1 MKRRWGLQAKMTA
14 TYVAVTAGAV
24 LLTELVIFG
33 AAALSPPT
41 PLTPQDLL
49 TRTRETAV
57 GMAAKQAVTIVK
69 AGRPPGTALGTPGI
83 PVTPGQAQPD
93 SAGGVAVPQTSA
105 LECDLAPASFAVIV
119 SRAGRVLASSYPACY
134 PVGGQGSSAQAGVPR
149 KVLTLFRWPVE
160 SSGQEPLPSG
170 NVVWAAAP
178 IVLAPAGQGP
188 KEAQPSGPSPG
199 PSTSATGGTGS
210 GGKVFGM
217 LYLEVPAAAAAAGGI
232 SVSPALIRTGLAV
245 LAVAVPAGLAFG
257 LLSTRRL
264 TRRLKRLDALTL
276 EVADGS
282 FERRVPVSGHDEVS
296 HLEENFNRM
305 AGQLQASLDARRQ
318 LAEANARHAER
329 ARIAR
334 ELHDSISQELFS
346 LSVLAGGLRRALP
359 PGSGVLTEVET
370 MERTAGDTMR
380 EMQSLLLA
388 LRPVALDELG
398 LASAIEGICHA
409 YTERAGVQVRADLE
423 PVELSPALEH
433 AILRVTQEALANA
446 VRHAD
451 ADRITVRLRA
461 AREPVAGGE
470 DRNAAAG
477 DHVLL
482 EITDNGRGF
491 DVAARRETAV
501 GLGLSAMRDRVTE
514 HGGRLSIDSAP
525 GTGTRVRAC
534 FPLAAR

>member
-33 AAALSPPT
+33 AAALSPPA

-49 TRTRETAV
+49 TRTQETAQ
-57 GMAAKQAVTIVK
+57 GLAAKLAVTIAK
-69 AGRPPGTALGTPGI
+69 AGHLPSTTLGLPGT
-83 PVTPGQAQPD
+83 PVTPGEAQPD
-93 SAGGVAVPQTSA
+93 GSGGLAVPQTSA
-105 LECDLAPASFAVIV
+105 PVCDLAPASFAVVV
-119 SRAGRVLASSYPACY
+119 SRTSKVLASSYPACY
-134 PVGGQGSSAQAGVPR
+134 PVGSPGATAQAGAPR
-149 KVLTLFRWPVE
+149 KVLLSFGWPAGG
-160 SSGQEPLPSG
+160 SGRMSLPTG
-170 NVVWAAAP
+170 KVVWAAAP
-178 IVLAPAGQGP
+178 VVVVAPGQAKG
-188 KEAQPSGPSPG
+188 AQPPG
-199 PSTSATGGTGS
+199 P
-210 GGKVFGM
+210 GKVFGM
-217 LYLEVPAAAAAAGGI
+217 LYLEVPASAPGIGGFT
-232 SVSPALIRTGLAV
+232 VSPALIRTGLAV
-245 LAVAVPAGLAFG
+245 LVVAVPAGLAFG

-264 TRRLKRLDALTL
+264 TRRLKRLAALTL
-276 EVADGS
+276 EVADGG
-282 FERRVPVSGHDEVS
+282 FERRVSVSGHDEVS
-296 HLEENFNRM
+296 QLEENFNRM
-305 AGQLQASLDARRQ
+305 AGQLQASMDARRQ

-370 MERTAGDTMR
+370 MERTAEDTMR

-409 YTERAGVQVRADLE
+409 YTERAGVEVRAELE
-423 PVELSPALEH
+423 LAELSPALEH

-461 AREPVAGGE
+461 CE
-470 DRNAAAG
+470 DL
-477 DHVLL
+477 VVL

-491 DVAARRETAV
+491 DVAARQETAV
-501 GLGLSAMRDRVTE
+501 GLGLGAMRDRVTE
-514 HGGRLSIDSAP
+514 HGGRLSVDSAP